1 MVAAKCV
8 VRNSIMR
15 KRKSY
20 DDSPIDFDIFED
32 MLDDLIDRIDEI
44 GDTVPMVYGFSVTKR
59 PGEAPEIFEFGSRP
73 MVDDPVPDGYKP
85 LLEIFETDDCV
96 HVVAELPGIEK
107 EDVSMDATENTLT
120 IRVLIEDREFVEAID
135 LPARVDPSSATAS
148 YRNGVLEVALARTG
162 DARTRIEIT

>member
-1 MVAAKCV
+1 
-8 VRNSIMR
+8 MR

-32 MLDDLIDRIDEI
+32 MIDDLIDRIDEI
-44 GDTVPMVYGFSVTKR
+44 GETVPMVYGFSITKR
-59 PGEAPEIFEFGSRP
+59 PGEAPEVFEFGSCP
-73 MVDDPVPDGYKP
+73 VIDDPVPDGYKP

-96 HVVAELPGIEK
+96 QVVAELPGIDQ
-107 EDVSMDATENTLT
+107 EDVLMDATENTLK
-120 IRVLIEDREFVEAID
+120 IQVSIEDREFVETIE

-148 YRNGVLEVALARTG
+148 YRNGVLEVVLKRIG